1 MLNEQYIGQFQKMEV
16 RAPLLQS
23 YPDFTS
29 TRMIKKIESFIFFLT
44 SYLKTQS
51 LLIMYYFLHEQF
63 RNEESRK
70 LRTLP
75 GGIILDNLSCC
86 PNITNCGV

>member
-29 TRMIKKIESFIFFLT
+29 TRMIKKIESFIYFFNELPQD
-44 SYLKTQS
+44 SEPPDHV
-51 LLIMYYFLHEQF
+51 LLF
-63 RNEESRK
+63 
-70 LRTLP
+70 T
-75 GGIILDNLSCC
+75 
-86 PNITNCGV
+86 